1 MEPST
6 LDPTLRESV
15 TAEILS
21 RLGRRGSEDDLVLWV
36 CNQTGLQWDAAQ
48 NLVDNVR
55 LEHYQEIDRRRK
67 PLLVALQVLIIVI
80 GVALSVAP
88 LLIWGEIVQLDG
100 GSAPQTVRHLK
111 LAFDH
116 AGGWVMIIFGVALV
130 ILGAWRRQQHQRSK

>member
-6 LDPTLRESV
+6 LDPAVREAV

-21 RLGRRGSEDDLVLWV
+21 RLGRRGSEDYLVLWV

-48 NLVDNVR
+48 SLVDNVR
-55 LEHYQEIDRRRK
+55 LEHYPEIDRRRK

-80 GVALSVAP
+80 GVILSVAP

-100 GSAPQTVRHLK
+100 GSAPQTVRHFK
-111 LAFDH
+111 LAFDN

-130 ILGAWRRQQHQRSK
+130 ILGAWRRQQHQPSK